1 MGTGPGAERMT
12 NHSVPLPRA
21 VKVYWIATIVLT
33 ALALLVVGIRRYFLL
48 EGYPYNTLLFI
59 PEVRFSD
66 FTIYS
71 ERFKHFGTEAF
82 FSYPGHPFTY
92 PAPVALVYAF
102 FFRWFSHPLRA
113 FLATVLGASLIGAAF
128 FARALRSAGVS
139 GRIAGLLALTV
150 LLTSYPFIFLFDR
163 ANLEFAVWVVLACG
177 LVAFARERLWLAAAL
192 IGIAGSMKFVPAIF
206 LLLFLYRRRLFEF
219 LFGVLTIEAVT
230 LFSLWWMGPTT
241 AIAQTGIQ
249 NGLDH
254 FTYTYVYH
262 WRASEIGFDH
272 SLFGVIK
279 DVLVRYKA
287 TLPLDYLQH
296 EYKIYAAVIAIL
308 SIAIVL
314 RLRRLPLLNQMVALA
329 CCVLVLPPL
338 SGDYTLV
345 HLYVPFA
352 LLLLTTIRQQQ
363 AGLGETFFLIRIFCY
378 FAILFTPQS
387 YLFRGTVGYGGT
399 AGFGGQVKAIVLVAL
414 LAESLVRPLARFE
427 NRPPGPDDLT

>member
-1 MGTGPGAERMT
+1 MT
-12 NHSVPLPRA
+12 NRSVPLPRA

-33 ALALLVVGIRRYFLL
+33 ALALLVVGIRRYFLH
-48 EGYPYNTLLFI
+48 EGYPYNTLLFL

-71 ERFKHFGTEAF
+71 DRFKHFGTLVF
-82 FSYPGHPFTY
+82 FTYPGHPFTY
-92 PAPVALVYAF
+92 PAPIAMVYAF
-102 FFRWFSHPLRA
+102 FFGCFSHPTNVV
-113 FLATVLGASLIGAAF
+113 LATIAAASLIGATL
-128 FARALRSAGVS
+128 FARALRDAGIS
-139 GRIAGLLALTV
+139 GRIAALLALTV

-163 ANLEFAVWVVLACG
+163 ANLEIAVWAVLACG

-206 LLLFLYRRRLFEF
+206 LLLFLYRRRFFEF
-219 LFGVLTIEAVT
+219 FFGVLTMEAVT
-230 LFSLWWMGPTT
+230 LVSLWWTGPTIS
-241 AIAQTGIQ
+241 IAQAGIQ

-279 DVLVRYKA
+279 VVLVRY
-287 TLPLDYLQH
+287 TPILPLDYLQH
-296 EYKIYAAVIAIL
+296 EYKIYAAVV
-308 SIAIVL
+308 AIVSVAIFL
-314 RLRRLPLLNQMVALA
+314 RLRKLPLLNQMVALA
-329 CCVLVLPPL
+329 CCALVFPPV
-338 SGDYTLV
+338 SNDYTLV

-352 LLLLTTIRQQQ
+352 LLLLATIRQQQ
-363 AGLGETFFLIRIFCY
+363 AGLGETFFLIRVFCY

-399 AGFGGQVKAIVLVAL
+399 AGFGGQVKAIVLMAL
-414 LAESLVRPLARFE
+414 LAESLVRPFLGSAADPI
-427 NRPPGPDDLT
+427 RPIRAQAPRT